1 MQNTTVPFES
11 LVLTPRL
18 RKDYGDMDTFVDSL
32 LQNEL
37 ICPITV
43 TDNGDGTYEVTA
55 GGRRYTGISLIREV
69 CARDA
74 AVTPH
79 YCVNVP
85 VYIKYNLT
93 TQQKRILELEENIRR
108 KAMTWQEECVG
119 IAQVHQ
125 DKDRDAVL
133 DPFAP
138 DWTQQMTGDLFG
150 VSNTKVNFALQ
161 LADALEQ
168 GDEEITTAENANLA
182 LQILAKRKI
191 RALEKR
197 ASELKEAALAQ
208 RNAQQAI
215 VSNLPEGLGLD
226 LPEISPLD
234 LKPAAIDAYER
245 SKTVIWH
252 ADSHD
257 EMVKVQ
263 GLYDGIYTDIPYG
276 IEADNLSLKHIDETR
291 TEHDRTENIS
301 LFDMFLRLAFTCT
314 KPQAFCV
321 FWYDVEH
328 TTTLLQLAVSHG
340 WRPQRWPLH
349 AKKAIAKNEAAGY
362 NTTKDYESV
371 MVLAKPNT
379 TLVTRRSTS
388 FIPWEW
394 AVAEREKY
402 AHPFCK
408 PYSANHYLL
417 HTFFTPGAKLLDPYC
432 GEGSGVLAA
441 LRDGYDI
448 TGIDK
453 MEHHVIRAREHVENE
468 LK

>member
-1 MQNTTVPFES
+1 MQNTTVPFSSIIVPE
-11 LVLTPRL
+11 RL
-18 RKDYGDMDTFVDSL
+18 RKDYGDIDTLADSIA
-32 LQNEL
+32 QNEL
-37 ICPITV
+37 ICPLTV
-43 TDNGDGTYEVTA
+43 EDCGDGTYMLIA
-55 GGRRYTGISLIREV
+55 GGRRYCAIEV
-69 CARDA
+69 LRKVNAENGNDIF
-74 AVTPH
+74 H
-79 YCVNVP
+79 NVP
-85 VYIKYNLT
+85 VYIKYNAS
-93 TQQKRILELEENIRR
+93 TQQKRIWELEENIRR

-119 IAQVHQ
+119 IAQVHV

-133 DPFAP
+133 DASAP

-168 GDEEITTAENANLA
+168 GDGEITTAENANVA
-182 LQILAKRKI
+182 LQIIAKRRI

-197 ASELKEAALAQ
+197 AAELKDAELALRQARAKVVEDTPSELGIDIPDLG
-208 RNAQQAI
+208 
-215 VSNLPEGLGLD
+215 NLT
-226 LPEISPLD
+226 
-234 LKPAAIDAYER
+234 LKSAAIDTYAR
-245 SKTVIWH
+245 AKTIIWH

-257 EMVKVQ
+257 EMCKMHGV
-263 GLYDGIYTDIPYG
+263 YDGIITDIPYG
-276 IEADNLSLKHIDETR
+276 IDSDNLNLKHIDETKA
-291 TEHDRTENIS
+291 EHDRDENIA
-301 LFDMFLRLAFTCT
+301 LFDMFLRLAFQCT
-314 KPQAFCV
+314 KSTAFCV

-328 TTTLLQLAVSHG
+328 TTTLMQLASSHG

-394 AVAEREKY
+394 APGEREKY

-432 GEGSGVLAA
+432 GEGSGVLAG

-453 MEHHVIRAREHVENE
+453 MEHHVIRAREHAENE